1 METRLNI
8 SDLPLD
14 AFPDAFIELDAGG
27 VITAWNARA
36 EALFG
41 WPAAQAIGLNFYQ
54 SIGSPNNPQFTE
66 QVARVLLDTPPNSTS
81 PARIEVQGQCRDG
94 NQLPLELTFF
104 PTQRGGS
111 NRIGIFARD
120 ISLRKHLEQD
130 AQDRLLSLVNQFGEE
145 YFETDLRGTYTFAN
159 TRFSG
164 YFGVQSGADLV
175 GKNFR
180 DHTKP
185 EDVPIFKE
193 CFREVYMTGER
204 RRQEYSVVMDGRQI
218 YVEHTIS
225 LKRDSNGQPVGFM
238 VLSRDVTER
247 KLSQIQLAKAMQA
260 AEAASKAKS
269 EFLANM
275 SHEIRTPLNG
285 VIGTLDLAR
294 DTGLTEE
301 QRELLDMASASA
313 NALLGVI
320 NDILDFSK
328 IEAGKL
334 EFESIEFEVR
344 EVVAE
349 ALRSLALRA
358 HQKGLELAYDVAAD
372 TPRVLIGD
380 PVRIMQVLLNL
391 VGNAI
396 KFTERGEVTLRV
408 TCPPQKSA
416 PGQAQVHFAVTDT
429 GIGIPADKQKVIFD
443 AFAQADSSTT
453 RRYGGT
459 GLGLAISSHLVQRMG
474 GELCLD
480 SESGKGSTFHFCLKF
495 ATAASMDT
503 EFAPSA
509 EQLRGLSALI
519 VDDNETNRLILEKL
533 LGSWGMIPA
542 TADSAPRALEL
553 MHRAAEQGTPFRV
566 VLTDCRMPDVDG
578 FELVEQIRA
587 AAPLSAVSIMML
599 TSDDYHHSAA
609 RCREMGI
616 GKYLIKPVKQSELL
630 AALCALLQSTDAH
643 RRILP
648 YRPRGG
654 EPAQRSSQLEV
665 LLAEDNPINQKVAAK
680 MLEKLGH
687 RVTIAGNGRQ
697 AIAQLDQ
704 NAFDLVFMDV
714 QMPEMDGPAAAT
726 AIRKAEQGAERHVP
740 IVALTA
746 HAMSGDRQFCIDAG
760 MDDYLSKP
768 IDFNELKQVIARVMR
783 GHEPA
788 GEVAALPHL

>member
-1 METRLNI
+1 METRLDI
-8 SDLPLD
+8 SNLPLD
-14 AFPDAFIELDAGG
+14 ALPDAFVELDAGG
-27 VITAWNARA
+27 AITAWSARA
-36 EALFG
+36 GALFG
-41 WPAAQAIGLNFYQ
+41 WQAAEAVGLNFYQ
-54 SIGSPNNPQFTE
+54 SIAAPNDPLIAQ
-66 QVARVLLDTPPNSTS
+66 QVARTLLGQPAGAGDS
-81 PARIEVQGQCRDG
+81 PRVEIQARRHDG
-94 NQLPLELTFF
+94 SELPVELTFF
-104 PTQRGGS
+104 PTHNGSS
-111 NRIGIFARD
+111 NRIGMFARD
-120 ISLRKHLEQD
+120 ISWRKELEHD
-130 AQDRLLSLVNQFGEE
+130 AQHRLLSLINQFGEE

-185 EDVPIFKE
+185 EDVPLFKE

-225 LKRDSNGQPVGFM
+225 LKRDSNGQPVGFL

-247 KLSQIQLAKAMQA
+247 KLAQIQLAKAMQA

-294 DTGLTEE
+294 DTGLSEA
-301 QRELLDMASASA
+301 QSELLDMASSSA

-334 EFESIEFEVR
+334 EFESIEFDVR

-358 HQKGLELAYDVAAD
+358 HQKGLELAYDVTAD
-372 TPRVLIGD
+372 VPRILIGD
-380 PVRIMQVLLNL
+380 PARIMQVLLNL
-391 VGNAI
+391 IGNAI
-396 KFTERGEVTLRV
+396 KFTESGEVTLRV
-408 TCPPQKSA
+408 SYPPQKSA
-416 PGQAQVHFAVTDT
+416 PGHAQIRFAVTDT

-459 GLGLAISSHLVQRMG
+459 GLGLAISSHLVQKMG
-474 GELCLD
+474 GELRLE
-480 SESGKGSTFHFCLKF
+480 SEPGQGSTFHFCLKF
-495 ATAASMDT
+495 STAAAMDEPT
-503 EFAPSA
+503 APSA

-533 LGSWGMIPA
+533 LSSWGMIPA

-553 MHRAAEQGTPFRV
+553 MHQAAARRTPFRV
-566 VLTDCRMPDVDG
+566 VLTDCRMPDMDG
-578 FELVEQIRA
+578 FELVTQIRS
-587 AAPLSAVSIMML
+587 AAPLSAASIMML

-630 AALCALLQSTDAH
+630 AALCALLQSSDAH

-648 YRPRGG
+648 YRPRRD
-654 EPAQRSSQLEV
+654 ELAQLSPQLDV

-687 RVTIAGNGRQ
+687 RVTIAGNGRL
-697 AIAQLDQ
+697 ALAQLDQ

-714 QMPEMDGPAAAT
+714 QMPEMDGPAAAA
-726 AIRKAEQGAERHVP
+726 AIRKAEQGATKHVP

-788 GEVAALPHL
+788 GGVAALPLA